1 MGLTLFNVWMY
12 FQNKAIKVLPIICVF
27 GDEENLKTFKICDS
41 SMPMKFP
48 SVDIT
53 KSNFYVKDKGKR
65 MYLEPHNSR

>member
-1 MGLTLFNVWMY
+1 M
-12 FQNKAIKVLPIICVF
+12 CVF